1 MISARRNGLDA
12 APDTI
17 APDPAPPVPVG
28 RSEGNAR
35 RAWLQSHRES
45 LVAGAARLLRDPFGQ
60 LLTLGVVAVALLLPA
75 LGWLAL
81 AHIDRAAV
89 AWRPSGDLTVFLAAG
104 EPVERAIELASQL
117 EGRPEIAATEIRSP
131 DDALAELRSMSD
143 FAEALAAL
151 DANPMPALL
160 IVRLS
165 PAGVTA
171 IEGLQQELAAMPEV
185 DWVQVDRRWLER
197 LEAVLQ
203 LGERG
208 VQIGALVLA
217 LAVLLVIGN
226 TIRLEISLKRE
237 EILILKLL
245 GASDARVRRPF
256 LYIGLWYG
264 VVGALLALVLVHAAL
279 LFVQPAVDRLALSY
293 GAGFALHGPGLRGG
307 ALLLGYGA
315 VLGWLGSWLASARH
329 LRDAEPR

>member
-1 MISARRNGLDA
+1 MDAVPKPTEPLESSAH
-12 APDTI
+12 
-17 APDPAPPVPVG
+17 PVPAG
-28 RSEGNAR
+28 RPRGSAR
-35 RAWLQSHRES
+35 RAWIQSHRES
-45 LVAGAARLLRDPFGQ
+45 LAAGAARLLGDPLGQ
-60 LLTLGVVAVALLLPA
+60 LLTLAVVAVALLLPA

-104 EPVERAIELASQL
+104 EPVERAIELASKL
-117 EGRPEIAATEIRSP
+117 EGRPEIAATEVRSP
-131 DDALAELRSMSD
+131 DDALAELRAMSD

-165 PAGVTA
+165 PAGVSA
-171 IEGLQQELAAMPEV
+171 LEALQQELAALPEV

-208 VQIGALVLA
+208 VQIAALLLG

-264 VVGALLALVLVHAAL
+264 VVGAALALVLVHAVL
-279 LFVQPAVDRLALSY
+279 WFVQPAVDRLALSY
-293 GAGFALHGPGLRGG
+293 GTGFPLQGLGLQG
-307 ALLLGYGA
+307 SALLLSYGA
-315 VLGWLGSWLASARH
+315 LLGWLGAWLASARH